1 MTLFKSVR
9 VLYEHQRQRVLSND
23 LVASKRYK
31 SLHTV
36 KLSYKEVRFIRTFW
50 LKGFFIRE
58 LYFPLVIICS

>member
-23 LVASKRYK
+23 LFASERYK

-36 KLSYKEVRFIRTFW
+36 KLSYKELRIVRKFW
-50 LKGFFIRE
+50 LKGFF
-58 LYFPLVIICS
+58 Y